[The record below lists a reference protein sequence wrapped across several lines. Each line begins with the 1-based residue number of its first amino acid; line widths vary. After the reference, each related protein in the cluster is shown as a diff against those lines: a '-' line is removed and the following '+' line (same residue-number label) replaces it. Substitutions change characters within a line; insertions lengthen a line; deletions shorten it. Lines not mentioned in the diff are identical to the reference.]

1 MLLATISFI
10 KQINFIIWFH
20 VSIIKMNA
28 DVHTLFINQIA
39 QTLPVNSV
47 QLLSFLPVKNC
58 FTLNSSVSEHFSLK
72 AIYKLPVCTYFN
84 SIEKNE
90 EKNHLLLQTISHARK
105 YFQIE
110 KFIQKIAFHL
120 KRLKLGQSN

>member
-47 QLLSFLPVKNC
+47 QLHSFLPVKNC

-72 AIYKLPVCTYFN
+72 AIYKLPVCAYFN
-84 SIEKNE
+84 SIEKM
-90 EKNHLLLQTISHARK
+90 KRKIISFFKPSAMLGNISKLRNLYK
-105 YFQIE
+105 RSL
-110 KFIQKIAFHL
+110 FI
-120 KRLKLGQSN
+120 